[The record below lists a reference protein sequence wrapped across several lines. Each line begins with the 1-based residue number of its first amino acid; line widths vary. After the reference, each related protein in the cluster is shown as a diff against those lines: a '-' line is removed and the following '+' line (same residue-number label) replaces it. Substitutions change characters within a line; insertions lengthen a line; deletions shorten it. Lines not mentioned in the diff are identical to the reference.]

1 VTFDWGVPD
10 TWAPAVSGASGVFL
24 MAPDGVEV
32 EPGFVAH
39 AVAAGVERIVLLS
52 SDAVEAM
59 GDERLLAAERVVRG
73 SGVPSWT
80 ILRPQWF
87 NQNFDE
93 GFFQPAIMAGSLAMP
108 VGDARQAFV
117 DADDIAAVAAAA
129 LTGDGHAG
137 RVYTVTGPRA
147 LSFAEAVAVIASA
160 AGRAVGFRGDAES
173 YLAQQEAIGRSR
185 EEAAGEVA
193 AFGALARLG
202 DATPTDDVRRVTGRA
217 PKDFTT
223 YAAAAATAGAWR
235 DEEAK
240 ADD

>member
-1 VTFDWGVPD
+1 
-10 TWAPAVSGASGVFL
+10 
-24 MAPDGVEV
+24 M
-32 EPGFVAH
+32 
-39 AVAAGVERIVLLS
+39 LLS

-93 GFFQPAIMAGSLAMP
+93 GFFQPAIMAGSLAVP

-160 AGRAVGFRGDAES
+160 AGRAVRFAVTPS
-173 YLAQQEAIGRSR
+173 PTWRSR
-185 EEAAGEVA
+185 RRSAGP
-193 AFGALARLG
+193 ARRRRARSRRSPRWPAW
-202 DATPTDDVRRVTGRA
+202 ATPPR
-217 PKDFTT
+217 PTT
-223 YAAAAATAGAWR
+223 CAG
-235 DEEAK
+235 
-240 ADD
+240 